1 MAPSSDN
8 EGAPRN
14 GTAGRESLRDL
25 PEHENIVEH
34 FYDPEDQG
42 SREKPV
48 REKTPFSL
56 IGNLIFLL
64 TIAILAAIAWLVYS
78 SWCPQKTDDLPG
90 FRQRENAPDIP
101 RILKQAINRDA
112 SVSFSEE
119 DINRYLASSIHPQQ
133 HGALAIF
140 ATNPAAGIRLHGG
153 KERPDG
159 TIGEGYM
166 EIIIERY
173 TGIDSRQTISL
184 FLTPFQSLDPHN
196 YMAVQT
202 RFEFYNDETL
212 PGGIHVGGTIGSLS
226 VPQGY
231 MIFLLPAFE
240 NLLQAYLP
248 PYCLRKSARCSGR
261 PQGLPQSP
269 DALPGNAPFRPRHS
283 IFLQIPDHQSHILLR
298 PGMGNLTR
306 IIENRH
312 QADGIPPI

>member
-1 MAPSSDN
+1 
-8 EGAPRN
+8 
-14 GTAGRESLRDL
+14 
-25 PEHENIVEH
+25 
-34 FYDPEDQG
+34 
-42 SREKPV
+42 
-48 REKTPFSL
+48 
-56 IGNLIFLL
+56 
-64 TIAILAAIAWLVYS
+64 
-78 SWCPQKTDDLPG
+78 
-90 FRQRENAPDIP
+90 
-101 RILKQAINRDA
+101 
-112 SVSFSEE
+112 
-119 DINRYLASSIHPQQ
+119 
-133 HGALAIF
+133 
-140 ATNPAAGIRLHGG
+140 
-153 KERPDG
+153 
-159 TIGEGYM
+159 M

-202 RFEFYNDETL
+202 RFRYHNDETL

-248 PYCLRKSARCSGR
+248 LIHMIEESGM
-261 PQGLPQSP
+261 GIHISEGGAEP
-269 DALPGNAPFRPRHS
+269 DASAKAHAVAEDRRAFRNHRMPCRAMPPFRPRHS

>member
-1 MAPSSDN
+1 MPSPSDN
-8 EGAPRN
+8 ESAPRN
-14 GTAGRESLRDL
+14 TAAGRDSLRDL

-34 FYDPEDQG
+34 FYDPEEQPKQ
-42 SREKPV
+42 EKTV

-64 TIAILAAIAWLVYS
+64 TIGVLAAISWLVYA
-78 SWCPQKTDDLPG
+78 SWRPQEMESLPG
-90 FRQRENAPDIP
+90 FRQKENAPDIP
-101 RILKQAINRDA
+101 KIIKQAISRDA

-119 DINRYLASSIHPQQ
+119 DLNRYLASSVHPRQ
-133 HGALAIF
+133 HGAMAIF
-140 ATNPAAGIRLHGG
+140 ATNPAVGIRLHGG
-153 KERPDG
+153 REQADG
-159 TIGEGYM
+159 TMGEGCM

-184 FLTPFQSLDPHN
+184 FLTPFQSIDPHN

-212 PGGIHVGGTIGSLS
+212 PGGIHVGGTIGKLA

-248 PYCLRKSARCSGR
+248 LVHMIEES
-261 PQGLPQSP
+261 
-269 DALPGNAPFRPRHS
+269 
-283 IFLQIPDHQSHILLR
+283 
-298 PGMGNLTR
+298 GMGIHISDGRLDLT
-306 IIENRH
+306 
-312 QADGIPPI
+312 PPQKRTL

>member
-1 MAPSSDN
+1 MIRRPPRSTRTDTLFPYTTLFRSPSSDN

-133 HGALAIF
+133 QDRKS
-140 ATNPAAGIRLHGG
+140 TRLNSSH
-153 KERPDG
+153 R
-159 TIGEGYM
+159 
-166 EIIIERY
+166 
-173 TGIDSRQTISL
+173 
-184 FLTPFQSLDPHN
+184 
-196 YMAVQT
+196 
-202 RFEFYNDETL
+202 
-212 PGGIHVGGTIGSLS
+212 SLS
-226 VPQGY
+226 RMPS
-231 MIFLLPAFE
+231 
-240 NLLQAYLP
+240 
-248 PYCLRKSARCSGR
+248 SA
-261 PQGLPQSP
+261 
-269 DALPGNAPFRPRHS
+269 
-283 IFLQIPDHQSHILLR
+283 
-298 PGMGNLTR
+298 
-306 IIENRH
+306 
-312 QADGIPPI
+312 

>member
-1 MAPSSDN
+1 MTPSSDN

-14 GTAGRESLRDL
+14 GTAGRESLRNL

-42 SREKPV
+42 SREKPI

-78 SWCPQKTDDLPG
+78 SWCPQQTDDLPG

-153 KERPDG
+153 KERPEPSGKD
-159 TIGEGYM
+159 TWKSSSNAIRAS
-166 EIIIERY
+166 IPAR
-173 TGIDSRQTISL
+173 
-184 FLTPFQSLDPHN
+184 
-196 YMAVQT
+196 
-202 RFEFYNDETL
+202 RF
-212 PGGIHVGGTIGSLS
+212 P
-226 VPQGY
+226 
-231 MIFLLPAFE
+231 
-240 NLLQAYLP
+240 
-248 PYCLRKSARCSGR
+248 CS
-261 PQGLPQSP
+261 
-269 DALPGNAPFRPRHS
+269 
-283 IFLQIPDHQSHILLR
+283 
-298 PGMGNLTR
+298 
-306 IIENRH
+306 
-312 QADGIPPI
+312 

>member
-1 MAPSSDN
+1 MLRHSPLALRCLKASLNADCDGQMGLLDLAGNATLLYYMSEEAKEGKTPSLKNALRIFPNSPDFRNLPLLRTMAPSSDN

-212 PGGIHVGGTIGSLS
+212 PGGIHVGAPSA
-226 VPQGY
+226 
-231 MIFLLPAFE
+231 AF
-240 NLLQAYLP
+240 
-248 PYCLRKSARCSGR
+248 
-261 PQGLPQSP
+261 
-269 DALPGNAPFRPRHS
+269 PFPRV
-283 IFLQIPDHQSHILLR
+283 
-298 PGMGNLTR
+298 T
-306 IIENRH
+306 
-312 QADGIPPI
+312 

>member
-1 MAPSSDN
+1 
-8 EGAPRN
+8 
-14 GTAGRESLRDL
+14 
-25 PEHENIVEH
+25 
-34 FYDPEDQG
+34 
-42 SREKPV
+42 
-48 REKTPFSL
+48 
-56 IGNLIFLL
+56 
-64 TIAILAAIAWLVYS
+64 
-78 SWCPQKTDDLPG
+78 
-90 FRQRENAPDIP
+90 
-101 RILKQAINRDA
+101 
-112 SVSFSEE
+112 
-119 DINRYLASSIHPQQ
+119 
-133 HGALAIF
+133 
-140 ATNPAAGIRLHGG
+140 
-153 KERPDG
+153 
-159 TIGEGYM
+159 
-166 EIIIERY
+166 
-173 TGIDSRQTISL
+173 
-184 FLTPFQSLDPHN
+184 
-196 YMAVQT
+196 MAVQT

-248 PYCLRKSARCSGR
+248 LIHMIEESGMGIHISEGRLNLTPPQSARCSGR